1 MVVGYDGA
9 IAIMTSGSHGESVCG
24 NDRELFAPVTRLYMV
39 VHNTGYD
46 VSLEW
51 QYDTREQGAL
61 CVCNQVIGFYSRLLA
76 VQSS

>member
-9 IAIMTSGSHGESVCG
+9 IAIMTSESRGESACG
-24 NDRELFAPVTRLYMV
+24 NDQELFAPITRLCMV

-51 QYDTREQGAL
+51 QYDTRKQGAL

-76 VQSS
+76 VLSS